1 MCEGVLSVFKNVRE
15 SSTAKKLYGPVSLL
29 SVKKFVSNR
38 LVDHLKKCGLFS
50 DLQYGFRLSRS
61 PADPLTVVCHR
72 IAIAFHRPRTNWAV
86 ARNISKTFDRVW
98 HAFLFYK
105 LKPRGISGQ
114 IFGLSSSFLSNRR
127 FQMVLP
133 KNIQLMLEL
142 LEPLFLVLRFSYYTL
157 MTFLMM
163 FYLILVY
170 MLMILLSTQSV
181 FRTWSVAITWTGF
194 WTWIWSP
201 RYCEIMSTGAWSDL
215 LISIMM
221 EKLSW
226 FWCRCYSC
234 ENGWVCF
241 WRKMIFKM
249 LQLIFSTK
257 LNWVSYIISITK
269 TASKE
274 IRPLNCS
281 MKFFS
286 PEVAQYLYNFT
297 IRLCI

>member
-15 SSTAKKLYGPVSLL
+15 SSAAKKLYGPVSLL
-29 SVKKFVSNR
+29 YVKKFVNNR
-38 LVDHLKKCGLFS
+38 LVDRLKKCGLFS

-61 PADPLTVVCHR
+61 TADPLTVPHR
-72 IAIAFHRPRTNWAV
+72 IAIAFHRPRTTWPV

-133 KNIQLMLEL
+133 KNIQLMLEFL
-142 LEPLFLVLRFSYYTL
+142 DPLFSVPHFSYYTL

-201 RYCEIMSTGAWSDL
+201 RYCEILWTGAWSGL
-215 LISIMM
+215 LICMMM

-226 FWCRCYSC
+226 FWYRCYLC
-234 ENGWVCF
+234 ENGWVCS

-249 LQLIFSTK
+249 LRLIFSTK
-257 LNWVSYIISITK
+257 LNWVSYIISIAK
-269 TASKE
+269 TANKE

-286 PEVAQYLYNFT
+286 PEVAQCLYNFT
-297 IRLCI
+297 IRPCI